1 MKALVNPTNTA
12 KRAHSLE
19 MGSDPLSDIASRCSV
34 RSARPRTPP
43 ERTHERM
50 KNL

>member
-12 KRAHSLE
+12 ECAHSLE

-34 RSARPRTPP
+34 KSARR
-43 ERTHERM
+43 ERHLSVPMRV
-50 KNL
+50 